1 MALSNA
7 LEKLGRAVFEGPF
20 RSGAAAEDTPAAE
33 EIRLAVIDAVKSKS
47 HRVGSSKVFSHDLI
61 RIHLRGIPARQ
72 AEAFQSAFVA
82 EYLEKDL
89 RQALLRA
96 SFRFPSNLG
105 VEIETSPQLPAP
117 GEEWVSI
124 ETGTKPPV
132 LPEQEIDR
140 PKRTAKLIVLQGSA
154 NEAELF
160 LRKSRINIG
169 RAIKVYRADGPSRQ
183 NDLAFIEDTA
193 INRTVSREHAH
204 IVAHKKSGEYRLF
217 NDRWYRGGE
226 KSRASCGLWITRDG
240 LSQPVHRGDRGVV
253 LKSGDEILLGDAVV
267 KFVTR

>member
-7 LEKLGRAVFEGPF
+7 LEKLGRAMFEAPF
-20 RSGAAAEDTPAAE
+20 RSGGATEDVPAPE

-47 HRVGSSKVFSHDLI
+47 HRVGSSRVFNHDLI
-61 RIHLRGIPARQ
+61 RIHLRGIPASQ
-72 AEAFQSAFVA
+72 SEAFQSTFVA
-82 EYLEKDL
+82 EYLEQDV
-89 RQALLRA
+89 RQALLRS
-96 SFRFPSNLG
+96 SFRFPSNFS
-105 VEIETSPQLPAP
+105 VEIETSPQLPAS
-117 GEEWVSI
+117 GEEWVWI

-132 LPEQEIDR
+132 PPEQEIDR
-140 PKRTAKLIVLQGSA
+140 PKRTAKLIVVQGSA
-154 NEAELF
+154 NEAELS

-204 IVAHKKSGEYRLF
+204 IVVHKKSGEYRLF
-217 NDRWYRGGE
+217 NDRWYRAGE
-226 KSRASCGLWITRDG
+226 KSQANCGLWITRDG
-240 LSQPVHRGDRGVV
+240 LSQPVHRSDRGVV

-267 KFVTR
+267 RFVIR